1 MTGGRPREA
10 DPREA
15 PTIAGAFFA
24 YGAIFF
30 DRFAPLYVV
39 AMIAADLGV
48 PSAAEGTVALLIGV
62 GWALAMPTARLASGR
77 WSDRRRVL
85 AAAAGAALFGAASAA
100 APGWLTLV
108 ALRGLGGICAGTA
121 APAIT
126 SLAFAAAPARRRGLD
141 IGVVQSSTRLLG
153 SLASP
158 AMVTAVALAWGWR
171 AALVASAVVVVAG
184 ALILAGLVRPQ
195 PPPSRDAGSRAA
207 EPLSFLP
214 GGRRN
219 MALSA
224 VGCVV
229 LLFWITTFSQSA
241 VPLVQQWLEVE
252 ADMAGRVVSAFGVG
266 AGAAA
271 LLVPLASDRVGRR
284 AALATAALLGGAG
297 GLGLSLAAVLDL
309 RAAPWAAA
317 GLVLLGGVAM
327 GGLPLVISIVPAE
340 GVATG
345 DVGRA
350 LAMPIASAELVGGA
364 ALPAVA
370 AVAAAQV
377 GAAVVLGVAGAC
389 VLALLAVSA
398 ALAPLEPSA
407 VDNDEPG

>member
-1 MTGGRPREA
+1 MTGERLREASPREV
-10 DPREA
+10 

-39 AMIAADLGV
+39 AMIAAELGV

-126 SLAFAAAPARRRGLD
+126 SLAFAAAPAHRRGLD
-141 IGVVQSSTRLLG
+141 VGVVQSSTRLLG

-171 AALVASAVVVVAG
+171 AALAASAVVVVAG

-195 PPPSRDAGSRAA
+195 PGPAREAGSRAA
-207 EPLSFLP
+207 EPLSFQP

-241 VPLVQQWLEVE
+241 VPLVQQWLGVE
-252 ADMAGRVVSAFGVG
+252 ADVAGRVVSAFGVG

-271 LLVPLASDRVGRR
+271 LLVPIASDRVGRR
-284 AALATAALLGGAG
+284 AALATAALLGGTG

-350 LAMPIASAELVGGA
+350 LAVPIASAELVGGA

-370 AVAAAQV
+370 AVAAARV
-377 GAAVVLGVAGAC
+377 GTAAVLGVAAAC

-398 ALAPLEPSA
+398 ALAPLEPSI
-407 VDNDEPG
+407 VDYDVPG

>member
-1 MTGGRPREA
+1 MAGRRPSQATPREVPA
-10 DPREA
+10 
-15 PTIAGAFFA
+15 IAGAFFA

-39 AMIAADLGV
+39 ALIAADLGV

-77 WSDRRRVL
+77 WPDRRRVL
-85 AAAAGAALFGAASAA
+85 AAAAGAAVCGAASAA
-100 APGWLTLV
+100 APGWLALV
-108 ALRGLGGICAGTA
+108 ALRGLGGLCAGTA

-126 SLAFAAAPARRRGLD
+126 SLAFAAAPAHRRGLD
-141 IGVVQSSTRLLG
+141 VGIVQSSTRLLG

-158 AMVTAVALAWGWR
+158 AVVTAVALAWGWR
-171 AALVASAVVVVAG
+171 AALVASALAVVAG
-184 ALILAGLVRPQ
+184 AAVLAALVRPQ
-195 PPPSRDAGSRAA
+195 PRPAQQPGGSAA
-207 EPLSFLP
+207 EPLSFRP

-219 MALSA
+219 VLLSA

-241 VPLVQQWLEVE
+241 VPLVQQWLTVE
-252 ADMAGRVVSAFGVG
+252 ADVAGRVVAAFGVG

-271 LLVPLASDRVGRR
+271 LLTPIASDRVGRR
-284 AALATAALLGGAG
+284 AALAAAVALG
-297 GLGLSLAAVLDL
+297 GLGGLGMALAA
-309 RAAPWAAA
+309 AAELPVGPWAAA
-317 GLVLLGGVAM
+317 ALVLLGGVAM

-350 LAMPIASAELVGGA
+350 LAVPIASAELAGGA

-370 AVAAAQV
+370 AAAAAEVGLAPVLAVAAAS
-377 GAAVVLGVAGAC
+377 
-389 VLALLAVSA
+389 VLALAAVSA
-398 ALAPLEPSA
+398 ALEPLEPRA
-407 VDNDEPG
+407 GAPGSR